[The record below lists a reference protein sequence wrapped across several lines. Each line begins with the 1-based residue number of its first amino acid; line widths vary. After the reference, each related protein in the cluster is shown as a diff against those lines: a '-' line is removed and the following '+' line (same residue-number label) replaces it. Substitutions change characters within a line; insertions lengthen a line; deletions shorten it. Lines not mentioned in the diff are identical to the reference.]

1 MDIITTIL
9 KDLKV
14 ELLDKF
20 DRNFSKGAFFSKKW
34 PPRRDGTATHLNN
47 TGTLRRSIKANI
59 HGDCITFTSSTPYS
73 SIHNEGGTI
82 TVTSR
87 MKKYFWAM
95 FQKTKKKE
103 YKYMALMKVGS
114 KITIPQRQFL
124 GPYNGMDKTIE
135 RIAKHAIEEELRK
148 MTDKNK

>member
-1 MDIITTIL
+1 MDIIATIL

-34 PPRRDGTATHLNN
+34 PPKRDGTATHLNN

-73 SIHNEGGTI
+73 AIHNEGGTI
-82 TVTSR
+82 TVTPK

-95 FQKTKKKE
+95 YKKTGKDH
-103 YKYMALMKVGS
+103 YKYMALKKAGTT
-114 KITIPQRQFL
+114 ITIPQRQFL
-124 GPYNGMDKTIE
+124 GPYEGMDKTIE
-135 RIAKHAIEEELRK
+135 RIAKNAIDEELRK
-148 MTDKNK
+148 MANKK